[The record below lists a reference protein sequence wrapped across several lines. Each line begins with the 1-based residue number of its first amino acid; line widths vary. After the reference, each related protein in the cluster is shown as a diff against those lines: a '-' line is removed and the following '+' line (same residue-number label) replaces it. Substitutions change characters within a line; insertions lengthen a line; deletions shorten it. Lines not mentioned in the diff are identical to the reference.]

1 MSFVL
6 SSENFF
12 FLMSRKAWSLPP
24 GEAGLNQKVFEVWTW
39 ECFGLSGGQ
48 SSWDHRASDAETGW
62 RCF

>member
-12 FLMSRKAWSLPP
+12 FLMSRKAWSLLP
-24 GEAGLNQKVFEVWTW
+24 GEAGLNQKVFEVWSW

-48 SSWDHRASDAETGW
+48 SSWGHRVSDAETGW